1 MLAGGKCGPI
11 NFIGAA
17 HMYKIGVK
25 VNVSGA
31 QPWEGSSKKT
41 NSQQLLSAH
50 YVPSSVVTT

>member
-1 MLAGGKCGPI
+1 
-11 NFIGAA
+11 
-17 HMYKIGVK
+17 MYEVGVK

-41 NSQQLLSAH
+41 KRQQLLSTH

>member
-1 MLAGGKCGPI
+1 
-11 NFIGAA
+11 
-17 HMYKIGVK
+17 MYKIGVK